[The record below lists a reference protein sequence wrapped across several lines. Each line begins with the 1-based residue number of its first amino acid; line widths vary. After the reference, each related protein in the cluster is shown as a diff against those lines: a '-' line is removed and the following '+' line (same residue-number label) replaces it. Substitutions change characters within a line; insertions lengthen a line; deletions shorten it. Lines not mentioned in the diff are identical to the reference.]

1 MSYFKSKLTVVV
13 ILLATC
19 LFNVYGQKTET
30 SWNGDWKGQNQQ
42 GDINVTL
49 TINVNKKSNLNP
61 HNTNSLCN
69 GFITVY
75 IIEPNQRQSVLS
87 TYELSLEKNDVN
99 KLLFSYIGGRE
110 GVDSGE
116 GKCEASINN
125 GKLQLKVLQSNG
137 EDVLFDQVEY
147 TNAAIK
153 LNNKESNNIG
163 DTILS
168 ILIVLVYVGI
178 IAHMIYVYFKGSRYK
193 EIYTLDG
200 MTAKRT
206 EENKP
211 SEMTEEEYNQCV
223 NLLEDAFAVWTIQSQ
238 TENGEE
244 IRKPTKMKQ
253 IKASSLLIDQA
264 IALRPTDQE
273 VIDRINELTDVIN
286 SNEKRYFDGSKALV
300 WLGIIVG
307 ILLGFVMGPGVSILT
322 LISTG
327 CYILASRTPAFLVE
341 KRANRGGGNI
351 HNGMIAGI
359 FGMIAGAQTIRTITT
374 YSDGHKEYEDDNSQ
388 HWIAWILGLC
398 LLVAIALFM
407 ALWAIINYLRNY
419 VFYF

>member
-1 MSYFKSKLTVVV
+1 
-13 ILLATC
+13 
-19 LFNVYGQKTET
+19 
-30 SWNGDWKGQNQQ
+30 
-42 GDINVTL
+42 
-49 TINVNKKSNLNP
+49 
-61 HNTNSLCN
+61 
-69 GFITVY
+69 
-75 IIEPNQRQSVLS
+75 
-87 TYELSLEKNDVN
+87 
-99 KLLFSYIGGRE
+99 
-110 GVDSGE
+110 
-116 GKCEASINN
+116 
-125 GKLQLKVLQSNG
+125 
-137 EDVLFDQVEY
+137 
-147 TNAAIK
+147 
-153 LNNKESNNIG
+153 
-163 DTILS
+163 
-168 ILIVLVYVGI
+168 
-178 IAHMIYVYFKGSRYK
+178 MIYVYFKGSRYK

-300 WLGIIVG
+300 WLGVIVG

-359 FGMIAGAQTIRTITT
+359 FGMIAGAQTVRTITT

>member
-110 GVDSGE
+110 GVDLGE

-147 TNAAIK
+147 TNTAIK
-153 LNNKESNNIG
+153 LSNKESNNIG

-168 ILIVLVYVGI
+168 ILIILVYVGI
-178 IAHMIYVYFKGSRYK
+178 IAHMIYVYFKGNRYK

-300 WLGIIVG
+300 WLGVIVG

-359 FGMIAGAQTIRTITT
+359 FGMIAGAQTVRTITT